1 MNSFIDNNQVWFRFY
16 EELNDFLP
24 SYRKK
29 ISFPY
34 SFKGTSSVK
43 DAIESLGVP
52 HAEVDLIIVNSSPVD
67 FSYKL
72 EKGDIISVYPVFE
85 SIDISSTGRLRPKPL
100 RNTRFILDVHLGKL
114 TKYLR
119 LLGFDCLI
127 DEHIGDNEIIAISLQ
142 EQRIILTRDRNL
154 LKHRQVTHGYWIRSQ
169 KPKKQLEEV
178 ISRFDL
184 KNNANPF
191 TRCMECNNMVTRVD
205 KNDVLGDL
213 QSKTK
218 KYYNN
223 FWRCP
228 GCGRVYWEGSHFESM
243 KKLVDSILTF

>member
-1 MNSFIDNNQVWFRFY
+1 MDDNPVWFRFY

-24 SYRKK
+24 LYRKK
-29 ISFPY
+29 ISFSY
-34 SFKGTSSVK
+34 SFKGTPSVK

-52 HAEVDLIIVNSSPVD
+52 HTEVDLIIVNSNPVD

-72 EKGDIISVYPVFE
+72 KKGDIISVYPVFE
-85 SIDISSTGRLRPKPL
+85 SIDISSTTRLRPKPL

-114 TKYLR
+114 AKYLR

-142 EQRIILTRDRNL
+142 EKRIILTRDRNL

-178 ISRFDL
+178 ISRFEL
-184 KNNANPF
+184 RNNANPF
-191 TRCMECNNMVTRVD
+191 TRCMECNNTLTRVD

-213 QSKTK
+213 QSKTRE
-218 KYYNN
+218 YYSN
-223 FWRCP
+223 FWKCP

-243 KKLVDSILTF
+243 KKLVDSILTS

>member
-1 MNSFIDNNQVWFRFY
+1 MDDNQVWFRFY

-29 ISFPY
+29 VSFAY
-34 SFKGTSSVK
+34 TFKGTPSVK

-52 HAEVDLIIVNSSPVD
+52 HSEVDLIIVNSSPVD

-100 RNTRFILDVHLGKL
+100 RNTRFIIDVHLGKL

-119 LLGFDCLI
+119 LLGFDCSF
-127 DEHIGDNEIIAISLQ
+127 DEHMGDNEIIAVSLQ
-142 EQRIILTRDRNL
+142 EKRIILTRDRNL
-154 LKHRQVTHGYWIRSQ
+154 LKHRQVTHGYWVRSQ

-184 KNNANPF
+184 KNSSKPF
-191 TRCMECNNMVTRVD
+191 TRCMECNNKLAWVD
-205 KNDVLGDL
+205 KNDVLLNL
-213 QSKTK
+213 QSKTRE
-218 KYYNN
+218 YYNN
-223 FWRCP
+223 FWKCP

-243 KKLVDSILTF
+243 KKLVDSILSF